1 MEKESVKL
9 LCEILSLYPDDERVQ
24 QLVGKILNID
34 GNAKIKSKEKE
45 IGMLVLKDKL
55 GAKFSELENS
65 QKEILNIREA
75 ADFVGLSVSR
85 LYALTCHKKIP
96 HYKLNGK
103 GLRFKRSE
111 LEEWLTRDRVA
122 TNEEIETKERELRSQ
137 K

>member
-1 MEKESVKL
+1 MEKDNL
-9 LCEILSLYPDDERVQ
+9 LTA
-24 QLVGKILNID
+24 LN
-34 GNAKIKSKEKE
+34 
-45 IGMLVLKDKL
+45 DKL
-55 GAKFSELENS
+55 DAKFSELENS

-75 ADFVGLSVSR
+75 AEFVGLSVSR

-122 TNEEIETKERELRSQ
+122 TNEEIEAQAQ
-137 K
+137 KYWAKKGGKR